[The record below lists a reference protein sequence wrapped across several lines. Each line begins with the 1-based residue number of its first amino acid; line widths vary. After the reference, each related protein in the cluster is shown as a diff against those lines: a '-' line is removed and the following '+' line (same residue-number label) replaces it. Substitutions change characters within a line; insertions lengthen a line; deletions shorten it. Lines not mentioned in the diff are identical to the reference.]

1 MDNPLRDLRK
11 GHKEIKA
18 EIEMVSVDAKT
29 RASSQSDAEED
40 TVVFARDTGER
51 VAPQRRRF
59 MRYETDEGE
68 SYYVEV
74 GTQNSTWDLPPD
86 GEVVART

>member
-1 MDNPLRDLRK
+1 MIQYFTVVSFRYSNKLMYCT
-11 GHKEIKA
+11 
-18 EIEMVSVDAKT
+18 EMCFVE
-29 RASSQSDAEED
+29 SSQSDAEED